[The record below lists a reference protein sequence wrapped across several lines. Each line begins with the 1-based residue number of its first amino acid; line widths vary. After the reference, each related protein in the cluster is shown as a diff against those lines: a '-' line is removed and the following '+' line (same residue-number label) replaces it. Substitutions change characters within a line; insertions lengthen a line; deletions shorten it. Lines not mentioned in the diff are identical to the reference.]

1 MKIRIAHF
9 LGSLRIGGAEQ
20 HVVHLLNS
28 LDPKKFDKY
37 LILLNHKGRGFE
49 KQLSSDIKL
58 LSLGYRR
65 RNFIHSYLK
74 LISYLRFNKIMILHS
89 HMYHA
94 NVPAAIAG
102 KFARVP
108 VLLTTE
114 HGTNTWKK
122 WHHHLIE
129 RILINK
135 SVLKRVAVSE
145 DIRSLRIKFDHVAPH
160 KIICIP
166 NGTYIPSYKADLIK
180 PPKIIGSLGRL
191 VPAKSYQILIEAVK
205 HLRHLGYD
213 MQLWIAGEGP
223 ERKYLQ
229 RYIQL
234 LELSQH
240 VKLLGEKNAGEFL
253 KEIDIFSMSSV
264 REGIPV
270 ALLEAM
276 AHGLPV
282 ALTDVGGIS
291 EVIEDGMDGLLC
303 PPSQPKA
310 LSGNITKLVNDPG
323 LRKKLGTN
331 AIQKIYHKYNMN
343 KIISQYEF
351 LYQSLLRNINKDII

>member
-9 LGSLRIGGAEQ
+9 VGSLHVGGAERQ
-20 HVVHLLNS
+20 VVSLLNS
-28 LDPKKFDKY
+28 LNPEKFDKH
-37 LILLNHKGRGFE
+37 LILLNHKNQGFE
-49 KQLSSDIKL
+49 NQLSSDIKL
-58 LSLGYRR
+58 FSLGYRR
-65 RNFIHSYLK
+65 RNFILTYLK
-74 LISYLRFNKIMILHS
+74 LISYLKFNKIIILHS

-102 KFARVP
+102 RFARIP
-108 VLLTTE
+108 VILTTE
-114 HGTNTWKK
+114 HGKNMWKK

-129 RILINK
+129 RILINQI
-135 SVLKRVAVSE
+135 VLKRIAVSE

-166 NGTYIPSYKADLIK
+166 NGTHIPNYKADLSES
-180 PPKIIGSLGRL
+180 PKIMGSLGRL
-191 VPAKSYQILIEAVK
+191 VPAKSYQTLIKALK
-205 HLRHLGYD
+205 HLRDSCYD
-213 MQLWIAGEGP
+213 MQLLIAGEGP
-223 ERKYLQ
+223 ERPYLE
-229 RYIQL
+229 RYIKEL
-234 LELSQH
+234 DLSQH
-240 VKLLGEKNAGEFL
+240 VKLLGVRNAEKFL

-282 ALTDVGGIS
+282 VVTNVGGVS

-310 LSGNITKLVNDPG
+310 LAENITKIIDDHA
-323 LRKKLGTN
+323 LRTKLGTN
-331 AIQKIYHKYNMN
+331 AIQKIHDKYSIN
-343 KIISQYEF
+343 KIVSQYEF
-351 LYQSLLRNINKDII
+351 LYQSLLSDINMDNI